1 MEGPI
6 AERFAEEINSESDD
20 ITSWADVHGQDEAE
34 VVVEVDYRNEG
45 PYRLLLENKRQ
56 AMAVFQLI
64 FASKEQGL
72 EEAKEML

>member
-6 AERFAEEINSESDD
+6 AERFADEINSESDD

-45 PYRLLLENKRQ
+45 PYRLHLENENQ
-56 AMAVFQLI
+56 IMAVFQLI
-64 FASKEQGL
+64 YASKEQGL
-72 EEAKEML
+72 EDAKQML